1 MKKVIYFDCY
11 MGISG
16 DMVLGACL
24 DLGVDEE
31 ALKTELRKLNI
42 EGVDLSVKKMLKNG
56 FTGTDVE
63 VLSKEDGLPV
73 DHLHD
78 HVHGEHVH
86 HHDHDHEH
94 THHHD
99 HEHTHDHE
107 HMHHHDHE
115 HTHDHEHGHGHH
127 HDHAHRTLS
136 EIRNLIMGS
145 GLNDVVKETAMDIFQ
160 VIAEAEAKVHG
171 KPVEE
176 VGFHEVGA
184 IDSIVDICGAA
195 VCLHLLGVEQV
206 YCSVVREGT
215 GFIMCQHGQLPV
227 PVPAVANMMP
237 GSGIIVKQ
245 TDEVHTELVTPT
257 GFGILKGTKAICGT
271 MPEMMVESVGL
282 GFGKREVGRLNGL
295 RAIYGTI
302 MDEDDEMPEICYD
315 DHDEDEH
322 VHVHEDG
329 TVHSHVHDGHHE
341 YSHTHDHDHAHTH
354 DHGHGHGHGHVHSEE
369 HKTKVRNRL
378 AKAIGHLERVKS
390 MVEDDK
396 DCSEVLIQLAAV
408 KSALNNTGKEILKEH
423 MSHCLIE
430 AIEKKEFSEI
440 EELNRA
446 IDQFIK

>member
-31 ALKTELRKLNI
+31 ALKTELRKLHI
-42 EGVDLSVKKMLKNG
+42 EGIDLSVKKMLKNG

-78 HVHGEHVH
+78 DVHGEHVH
-86 HHDHDHEH
+86 HHDHKHTHDHEHFHEHIHEHTHEHSHTHAHEH

-99 HEHTHDHE
+99 HDHE
-107 HMHHHDHE
+107 
-115 HTHDHEHGHGHH
+115 
-127 HDHAHRTLS
+127 HRTLS

-145 GLNDVVKETAMDIFQ
+145 DLEDAVKETAMDIFY

-171 KPVEE
+171 KPIEE

-195 VCLHLLGVEQV
+195 ICLHLLGVEKV

-271 MPEMMVESVGL
+271 MPEMMVERVGL
-282 GFGKREVGRLNGL
+282 GFGKRDVGRLNGL
-295 RAIYGTI
+295 RAVYGTI
-302 MDEDDEMPEICYD
+302 MEEDDELPEIHYD
-315 DHDEDEH
+315 DHVECEEAH
-322 VHVHEDG
+322 THE
-329 TVHSHVHDGHHE
+329 GHHE
-341 YSHTHDHDHAHTH
+341 HSHAHGHTH
-354 DHGHGHGHGHVHSEE
+354 DHGHGHGHVHSAE
-369 HKTKVRNRL
+369 HTTRVRNRL
-378 AKAIGHLERVKS
+378 AKAIGHLERVKH
-390 MVEDDK
+390 MVEEDR
-396 DCSEVLIQLAAV
+396 DCAEVLIQLAAV

-440 EELNRA
+440 EELNKA

>member
-31 ALKTELRKLNI
+31 ALKTELRKLHI
-42 EGVDLSVKKMLKNG
+42 EGVDLSAKRMVKNG

-78 HVHGEHVH
+78 DVHGEHV
-86 HHDHDHEH
+86 
-94 THHHD
+94 HHHD

-107 HMHHHDHE
+107 HMH
-115 HTHDHEHGHGHH
+115 G
-127 HDHAHRTLS
+127 HDHAHGHDHVHRTLS

-145 GLNDVVKETAMDIFQ
+145 DLEDAVKDTAMDIFY

-171 KPVEE
+171 KPIEE

-195 VCLHLLGVEQV
+195 VCLHLLGVEKV

-282 GFGKREVGRLNGL
+282 GFGKRDVGRLNGL

-302 MDEDDEMPEICYD
+302 LDEDDALPEINYD
-315 DHDEDEH
+315 DQDECEEGH
-322 VHVHEDG
+322 AHVHEDG
-329 TVHSHVHDGHHE
+329 TVHTHTHEGHHE
-341 YSHTHDHDHAHTH
+341 HSHTHDGGHDHEHTH
-354 DHGHGHGHGHVHSEE
+354 THGHGHGHGHVHSAE
-369 HKTKVRNRL
+369 HTTKVRNRL
-378 AKAIGHLERVKS
+378 AKAIGHLERVKH
-390 MVEDDK
+390 MVEEDR
-396 DCSEVLIQLAAV
+396 DCAEVLIQLAAV

-440 EELNRA
+440 EELNKA

>member
-31 ALKTELRKLNI
+31 ALKTELRKLHI

-78 HVHGEHVH
+78 H
-86 HHDHDHEH
+86 
-94 THHHD
+94 
-99 HEHTHDHE
+99 
-107 HMHHHDHE
+107 
-115 HTHDHEHGHGHH
+115 GHGHSH
-127 HDHAHRTLS
+127 EHAHRTLN

-145 GLNDVVKETAMDIFQ
+145 DLEDAVKETAMDIFY

-171 KPVEE
+171 KPIEE

-195 VCLHLLGVEQV
+195 VCLHLLGVEKV

-271 MPEMMVESVGL
+271 MPEMVVESVGL
-282 GFGKREVGRLNGL
+282 GFGKRDVGRLNGL
-295 RAIYGTI
+295 RAVYGTI
-302 MDEDDEMPEICYD
+302 MEENDELPEIHYD
-315 DHDEDEH
+315 DHVECEEAHTH
-322 VHVHEDG
+322 VHADG
-329 TVHSHVHDGHHE
+329 TVHKHTHEGHHE
-341 YSHTHDHDHAHTH
+341 HSHAHGHTH
-354 DHGHGHGHGHVHSEE
+354 DHGHGHGHVHSAE
-369 HKTKVRNRL
+369 HTTRVRNRL
-378 AKAIGHLERVKS
+378 AKAIGHLERVKH
-390 MVEDDK
+390 MVEEDR
-396 DCSEVLIQLAAV
+396 DCVEVLIQLAAV

-440 EELNRA
+440 EELNKA

>member
-31 ALKTELRKLNI
+31 ALKTELRKLHI
-42 EGVDLSVKKMLKNG
+42 EGVDLSVKRMLKNG

-86 HHDHDHEH
+86 HHDHE
-94 THHHD
+94 HHH
-99 HEHTHDHE
+99 
-107 HMHHHDHE
+107 
-115 HTHDHEHGHGHH
+115 HDHEHGHGHSH
-127 HDHAHRTLS
+127 EHTHGHGHSHEHAHRTLS

-145 GLNDVVKETAMDIFQ
+145 DLEDAVKETAMDIFY

-237 GSGIIVKQ
+237 DSGIIVKQ

-257 GFGILKGTKAICGT
+257 GFGILKGTKALCGT
-271 MPEMMVESVGL
+271 MPEMMVERVGL
-282 GFGKREVGRLNGL
+282 GFGKRDVGRLNGL

-302 MDEDDEMPEICYD
+302 LDEEDPIPEVNYDEHGE
-315 DHDEDEH
+315 EAGH

-329 TVHSHVHDGHHE
+329 TVHSHTHEGEVGH
-341 YSHTHDHDHAHTH
+341 SHAH
-354 DHGHGHGHGHVHSEE
+354 DHGHGHGHGHVHSAE
-369 HKTKVRNRL
+369 HKAKVRNRL
-378 AKAIGHLERVKS
+378 AKAIGHLERVKH

-396 DCSEVLIQLAAV
+396 DCAEVLVQLAAV

-440 EELNRA
+440 EELNKA

>member
-31 ALKTELRKLNI
+31 ALKTELRKLHI

-86 HHDHDHEH
+86 HDDHDHEH
-94 THHHD
+94 HHHDHD

-107 HMHHHDHE
+107 HSHDHE
-115 HTHDHEHGHGHH
+115 HTHEHTHDHGHGHSH
-127 HDHAHRTLS
+127 EHAHRTLS

-145 GLNDVVKETAMDIFQ
+145 GLEDAVKETAMDIFQ

-171 KPVEE
+171 KPIDE

-184 IDSIVDICGAA
+184 IDSIVDICGTA
-195 VCLHLLGVEQV
+195 VCLHLLGVEKV

-227 PVPAVANMMP
+227 PVPAVVNMMP

-271 MPEMMVESVGL
+271 MPEMVVESVGL
-282 GFGKREVGRLNGL
+282 GFGKRDVGRLNGL
-295 RAIYGTI
+295 RAVYGTI
-302 MDEDDEMPEICYD
+302 MEEDDELPEIHYD
-315 DHDEDEH
+315 DHDECE
-322 VHVHEDG
+322 E
-329 TVHSHVHDGHHE
+329 
-341 YSHTHDHDHAHTH
+341 AHTH
-354 DHGHGHGHGHVHSEE
+354 VHADGMVHTHTHEGYHEHSHAHAHGHGHGHVHSAE
-369 HKTKVRNRL
+369 HTTRVRNRL
-378 AKAIGHLERVKS
+378 AKAIGHLERVKH
-390 MVEDDK
+390 MVEDDR
-396 DCSEVLIQLAAV
+396 DCAEVLIQLAAV

-440 EELNRA
+440 EELNKA

>member
-31 ALKTELRKLNI
+31 ALKTELRKLHI
-42 EGVDLSVKKMLKNG
+42 EGIDLSVKKMLKNG

-86 HHDHDHEH
+86 HHDHEHIHDHDHFHDHTHEHTHEHSHTHAHEH

-99 HEHTHDHE
+99 HDHE
-107 HMHHHDHE
+107 
-115 HTHDHEHGHGHH
+115 
-127 HDHAHRTLS
+127 HRTLS

-145 GLNDVVKETAMDIFQ
+145 DLEDAVKETAMDIFY

-171 KPVEE
+171 KPIEE

-195 VCLHLLGVEQV
+195 ICLHLLGVEKV

-282 GFGKREVGRLNGL
+282 GFGKRDVGRLNGL
-295 RAIYGTI
+295 RAVYGTI
-302 MDEDDEMPEICYD
+302 MEEDDELPEIHYD
-315 DHDEDEH
+315 DHVECEEAHTH
-322 VHVHEDG
+322 VHADG
-329 TVHSHVHDGHHE
+329 TVHTHTHEGHHE
-341 YSHTHDHDHAHTH
+341 HSHAHGHTH
-354 DHGHGHGHGHVHSEE
+354 DHGHGHGHVHSAE
-369 HKTKVRNRL
+369 HTTRVRNRL
-378 AKAIGHLERVKS
+378 AKAIGHLERVKH
-390 MVEDDK
+390 MVEEDR
-396 DCSEVLIQLAAV
+396 DCAEVLIQLAAV

-440 EELNRA
+440 EELNKA